1 MKNRNIV
8 HAREEVKIY
17 GNYYKP
23 SFNVLR
29 FAKSILCVF
38 LYGSSTVAGSHD
50 PAKKRF
56 MR

>member
-17 GNYYKP
+17 GDYYKP

-29 FAKSILCVF
+29 FAKSILSVF
-38 LYGSSTVAGSHD
+38 LYGSSTGASYMAGR
-50 PAKKRF
+50 KRIIK
-56 MR
+56 